1 MQHCKF
7 LICLTSLVTN
17 YSLVIDFVA
26 YRSTVKPLDSIIIF
40 KTNKFASDGVIQELH
55 QRLHIPQVIVK
66 NVATP
71 NVQEIMN
78 KKSIALIFMEKLDK
92 SRTWSLVAES
102 LHRHYFIPMV
112 FLSQTVPRLDVQ
124 LRFFHYFRQLNMLNT
139 IVMFPVNN
147 TMAVR
152 TTIAYP
158 KMQIIAVD
166 PRNFSGFA
174 WQKERNV
181 YGYKF
186 HLSYFNDPP
195 ILYKQ
200 VANNRT
206 ELRGLI
212 RHVLDLFMKRVN
224 GTYTTLDYPMSKSTE
239 DNLDFTANLVLRTD
253 LINPAM
259 EPSYPILQPKA
270 CVMVPIESSIPLSW
284 YILYPF
290 DILTWQLLGYH
301 MLIILILVIA
311 IQCIYN
317 RNRDLMLHILFVLKL
332 FLAHPVSLPGIRGV
346 TRGVFLIY
354 FGGLFLVIVN
364 VYEGSLTSLFSARV
378 RMPAVRTPEDLLK
391 TDLMIAVT
399 EIERQLYFV
408 AKLLPESLMSRV
420 FNIGKGTSAIENM
433 NGNISFAYVITSDK
447 WLWYEKRQKHLQLP
461 VFRITSGNLC
471 TPNIPQYFALK
482 KHLPFKRML
491 QMVMM
496 ELQESGL
503 VNYWLANVKPA
514 AKFQLSDETVMTQLP
529 LSLAHFTLGFY
540 ILFVGW
546 LLAVVAFVGEWIIW
560 RRQEIYGS
568 RIILRLRKAWRR
580 KQQDLM
586 TRTKRMMER
595 MEI

>member
-7 LICLTSLVTN
+7 LICLTSLVAN

-26 YRSTVKPLDSIIIF
+26 YRNIVKPLDGIIIF

-55 QRLHIPQVIVK
+55 QRLHLPQVIVK

-71 NVQEIMN
+71 NIQDIMN
-78 KKSIALIFMEKLDK
+78 MKSIALIFMEKLDK
-92 SRTWSLVAES
+92 SRTWSLVTES
-102 LHRHYFIPMV
+102 LHHHYFIPMV

-124 LRFFHYFRQLNMLNT
+124 LRFFNYFRQLNMLNT
-139 IVMFPVNN
+139 IVMFPMNN

-152 TTIAYP
+152 TTIVYP
-158 KMQIIAVD
+158 EMQIIAVD

-174 WQKERNV
+174 WQKEKNV

-186 HLSYFNDPP
+186 HLSYFYDAP
-195 ILYKQ
+195 IVYKR
-200 VANNRT
+200 VTNNRT
-206 ELRGLI
+206 ELRGLNS
-212 RHVLDLFMKRVN
+212 HVLDLFMKRVN
-224 GTYTTLDYPMSKSTE
+224 GTYTALDYPMNKSTE
-239 DNLDFTANLVLRTD
+239 DKLDFTANLVLRTD

-259 EPSYPILQPKA
+259 EPSYPVLQPKA

-301 MLIILILVIA
+301 FLAIVLLVIV
-311 IQCIYN
+311 IQRIYN
-317 RNRDLMLHILFVLKL
+317 NNRDLVLQLLFVLKL
-332 FLAHPVSLPGIRGV
+332 FLAHSVSLPGIRGV

-354 FGGLFLVIVN
+354 FGLFVVIVS

-420 FNIGKGTSAIENM
+420 YNIGAGTSAIENL
-433 NGNISFAYVITSDK
+433 NGNISFAYVVTSDK
-447 WLWYEKRQKHLQLP
+447 WLWYEKRQKHLQVP
-461 VFRITSGNLC
+461 VFRITTGNLC
-471 TPNIPQYFALK
+471 TPNLPQYFALK
-482 KHLPFKRML
+482 KHSPFKKML
-491 QMVMM
+491 KMIMI

-503 VNYWLANVKPA
+503 VNHWLANVKPA
-514 AKFQLSDETVMTQLP
+514 AKFELSDETVMTQLP

-546 LLAVVAFVGEWIIW
+546 LLALVAFVGEWIIW
-560 RRQEIYGS
+560 RRQEIHGS
-568 RIILRLRKAWRR
+568 SIILRLRNAWKR
-580 KQQDLM
+580 K
-586 TRTKRMMER
+586 
-595 MEI
+595 

>member
-7 LICLTSLVTN
+7 LICLTSLVAN

-26 YRSTVKPLDSIIIF
+26 YRNIVKPLDGIIIF

-55 QRLHIPQVIVK
+55 QRLHLPQVIVK

-71 NVQEIMN
+71 NIQDIMN
-78 KKSIALIFMEKLDK
+78 VKSIALIFMEKLDK
-92 SRTWSLVAES
+92 SRTWSLVAEN
-102 LHRHYFIPMV
+102 LHHHYFIPMV

-139 IVMFPVNN
+139 IVMFPMNN

-152 TTIAYP
+152 TTILYP

-174 WQKERNV
+174 WQKEKNV

-186 HLSYFNDPP
+186 HLSYFYDAP
-195 ILYKQ
+195 IVYKR
-200 VANNRT
+200 VTNNRT
-206 ELRGLI
+206 ELRGLNS
-212 RHVLDLFMKRVN
+212 HVLDLFMKRVN
-224 GTYTTLDYPMSKSTE
+224 GTYTALDYPMNKSTE
-239 DNLDFTANLVLRTD
+239 DKLDFTANLVLRTD

-259 EPSYPILQPKA
+259 EPSYPVLQPKA

-301 MLIILILVIA
+301 FLAIVLLVIV
-311 IQCIYN
+311 IQRIYN
-317 RNRDLMLHILFVLKL
+317 NNRDLVLQLLFVLKL
-332 FLAHPVSLPGIRGV
+332 FLAHSVSLPGIRGV

-354 FGGLFLVIVN
+354 FGLFVAIVS

-378 RMPAVRTPEDLLK
+378 RMPAVRTPEDLLN

-420 FNIGKGTSAIENM
+420 FNIGAGTSAIENL
-433 NGNISFAYVITSDK
+433 NGNISFAYVVTSDK
-447 WLWYEKRQKHLQLP
+447 WLWYEKRQKHLQVP
-461 VFRITSGNLC
+461 MFRITTGNLC
-471 TPNIPQYFALK
+471 TPNLPQHFALK
-482 KHLPFKRML
+482 KHSPFKMML
-491 QMVMM
+491 KMIMI

-503 VNYWLANVKPA
+503 VNHWLANVKPA
-514 AKFQLSDETVMTQLP
+514 AKFELSDETVMTQLP

-546 LLAVVAFVGEWIIW
+546 LLAFVAFVGEWISW
-560 RRQEIYGS
+560 RRQEIHGS
-568 RIILRLRKAWRR
+568 SIILRLRNAW
-580 KQQDLM
+580 KH
-586 TRTKRMMER
+586 K
-595 MEI
+595 